1 MMKAVLRPSSNTG
14 ILEEGQILRTDLQKS
29 LKSSH
34 IDPSTL
40 STFQRILLTTD
51 GTVTH
56 MLESYLYE
64 QIQVVKL
71 SEELVSLTQ
80 DIQSLDLKAG
90 TEVIARRILLRGR
103 ISRRNFIYAE
113 SIIIPERL
121 DEQFRQELL
130 KSKTPIGKIWF
141 ERRVETFKEIIDSGK
156 EQAEGLSNYFSIE
169 PEDSLLFRTYSVLSQ
184 GKPTM
189 MITEKFPESYFLKDF

>member
-1 MMKAVLRPSSNTG
+1 MTAVLQPSSNIG

-29 LKSSH
+29 LKRSH
-34 IDPSTL
+34 IDPSAL

-80 DIQSLDLKAG
+80 DIQALDLKAG
-90 TEVIARRILLRGR
+90 TEVIARRILLRGK

-121 DEQFRQELL
+121 DEEFRQELL
-130 KSKTPIGKIWF
+130 ESKTPIGKIWF

-156 EQAEGLSNYFSIE
+156 EQAEGLSNYFDIE
-169 PEDSLLFRTYSVLSQ
+169 SDDNMLFRTYSVLSQ

>member
-1 MMKAVLRPSSNTG
+1 
-14 ILEEGQILRTDLQKS
+14 
-29 LKSSH
+29 
-34 IDPSTL
+34 
-40 STFQRILLTTD
+40 
-51 GTVTH
+51 

-80 DIQSLDLKAG
+80 DIQALDLKAG
-90 TEVIARRILLRGR
+90 TEAIARRILLRGR

-121 DEQFRQELL
+121 DEQFRHELL
-130 KSKTPIGKIWF
+130 ESKTPIGKIWF
-141 ERRVETFKEIIDSGK
+141 ERRVETFKEIVDSGK
-156 EQAEGLSNYFSIE
+156 EQAGGLSNYFGLE
-169 PEDSLLFRTYSVLSQ
+169 PEDNMLFRTYSVLSQ